1 MSWRMITNKLFL
13 KLQDAV
19 MKIGAC
25 SHDPKIP
32 EQAALVCTQCK
43 GAVTV
48 SFKLKDDR
56 CEELKANKPLGMFT
70 FHNYPM
76 MDY

>member
-1 MSWRMITNKLFL
+1 
-13 KLQDAV
+13 

-32 EQAALVCTQCK
+32 EQADLVCTQCK

-70 FHNYPM
+70 LHN
-76 MDY
+76 

>member
-1 MSWRMITNKLFL
+1 
-13 KLQDAV
+13 